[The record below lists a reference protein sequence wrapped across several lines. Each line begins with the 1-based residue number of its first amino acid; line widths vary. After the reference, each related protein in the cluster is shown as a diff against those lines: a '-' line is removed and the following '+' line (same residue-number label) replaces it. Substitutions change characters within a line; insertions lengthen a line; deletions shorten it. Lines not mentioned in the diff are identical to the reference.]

1 MQQYTQ
7 SKPWDAYPV
16 GTKVYAVNGGYWEKN
31 SYGYK
36 WCNGATF
43 PSPGGDWSHIVEPL
57 K

>member
-16 GTKVYAVNGGYWEKN
+16 GTKVYAINGGYWEKN